1 MTDQSPMSTTRTVP
15 LDDLSLHAFNPRQV
29 HDPEDI
35 AALAKSLSINGLM
48 QNLNALDEDGKLG
61 IVAGGRR
68 LRALEHLRAQGSD
81 FADSADIDFDAI
93 PVNVTTDPAL
103 ARSWAGSEGATQRP
117 LHPADEIR
125 AYAAMADHGSDADQ
139 IAAAFGQTRAHVQ
152 RRLKLAGLSASTLDA
167 LRSGAITLDIAQV
180 LTVTGGAE
188 REAEA
193 LKLATEHRYSADRL
207 RHQLMEGNVPSSD
220 RRVQFIGLDL
230 YRAEGGTLDED
241 LFSDQSRLH
250 NAELIHQ
257 LFETK
262 LIKAAEDLQASEGFA
277 RVIPVFESWVGYQHT
292 EGMTRIYRQAI
303 DLPEADAI
311 RHAELCELGETQTF
325 TDAEKAEFDALEQ
338 RMLGDY
344 RDEERE
350 AATVF
355 VLVDRDGKLEVS
367 SAYLPAQSRT
377 GTNSSTGGEEV
388 EKIAPKPP
396 ITQSGIED
404 LRRIERLALQTRMI
418 AQPELALDLLAFQL
432 WTEMPSFAGPFNI
445 RAEEQLSLP
454 EVANSLTFDKR
465 VTGED
470 DDQAADPRE
479 DFDAAFD
486 AFIAKGKKHR
496 NQILTTLLART
507 MNAPFASAANR
518 ALMQRLDVTPRS
530 IWTPTAESL
539 FNACRSEALDSI
551 WRELVVTEEREDQ
564 MARFAKLKVGEK
576 RKELEKLF
584 NDASTQEAL
593 GLSRAEVAAID
604 SWLPEAMK
612 GEAA

>member
-15 LDDLSLHAFNPRQV
+15 LDDLSLHTFNPRQV

-93 PVNVTTDPAL
+93 PVNVTTAPAL

-125 AYAAMADHGSDADQ
+125 AYAAMADNGSDADQ

-167 LRSGAITLDIAQV
+167 LRSGDITLDIAQV
-180 LTVTGGAE
+180 LTVTGGAD
-188 REAEA
+188 REAQA

-277 RVIPVFESWVGYQHT
+277 RVVPVFEAWVGYQHT

-344 RDEERE
+344 KDEERE

-355 VLVDRDGKLEVS
+355 VRVDRDGKLEIS

-377 GTNSSTGGEEV
+377 GTNSGTGDDEV
-388 EKIAPKPP
+388 EKVAPKPP
-396 ITQSGIED
+396 ITQAGIED
-404 LRRIERLALQTRMI
+404 LRRIERLALQARMI

-432 WTEMPSFAGPFNI
+432 WTEMPSFTGHFNI

-454 EVANSLTFDKR
+454 EVANSLTVDKR

-576 RKELEKLF
+576 RKELERLF

-612 GEAA
+612 GEAT

>member
-1 MTDQSPMSTTRTVP
+1 MTDQTPMSTTRTAP
-15 LDDLSLHAFNPRQV
+15 LDELTLHAFNPRQV

-35 AALAKSLSINGLM
+35 AALAISLSLNGLM
-48 QNLNALDEDGKLG
+48 QNLNALEEDGRLG

-68 LRALEHLRAQGSD
+68 LRALEHLRSQGSD

-139 IAAAFGQTRAHVQ
+139 IAAAFGQSKAHVQ
-152 RRLKLAGLSASTLDA
+152 RRLKLAGLSPAALDA
-167 LRSGAITLDIAQV
+167 LRSGSITLDVAQV
-180 LTVTGGAE
+180 LTVTGGEE

-207 RHQLMEGNVPSSD
+207 RHQLMEGNLPSSD
-220 RRVQFIGLDL
+220 RRVRYIGLDL

-250 NAELIHQ
+250 NVELVDH
-257 LFETK
+257 LFQIK
-262 LIKAAEDLQASEGFA
+262 LRKAAEELQATEGFG
-277 RVIPVFESWVGYQHT
+277 RVIPIFDTWVGYQHT
-292 EGMTRIYRQAI
+292 ESMSRIFRQSVE
-303 DLPEADAI
+303 LPEADAT
-311 RHAELCELGETQTF
+311 RHAELCEIGETQTF
-325 TDAEKAEFDALEQ
+325 TEEEKAEFDALEQ

-344 RDEERE
+344 KEDERD

-355 VLVDRDGKLEVS
+355 VLVDRNGALEVS
-367 SAYLPAQSRT
+367 SAYLPASR
-377 GTNSSTGGEEV
+377 GNGSSTDTNDVEV
-388 EKIAPKPP
+388 ERIAPKPP

-404 LRRIERLALQTRMI
+404 LRRIERLALQARMI
-418 AQPELALDLLAFQL
+418 TQAELALDLLAFQL

-454 EVANSLTFDKR
+454 EVANSLTIDKR

-470 DDQAADPRE
+470 DEQASASHE
-479 DFDAAFD
+479 NFDEEFD
-486 AFIAKGKKHR
+486 AFMAKGKKHR
-496 NQILTTLLART
+496 NQVLTTLLART
-507 MNAPFASAANR
+507 MNAPFASPANR
-518 ALMQRLDVTPRS
+518 ALLRRLDVSPRT

-551 WRELVVTEEREDQ
+551 WRELVVTEEREEQ
-564 MARFAKLKVGEK
+564 MERFAKLKVGEK

-593 GLSRAEVAAID
+593 GLSRNEVAAID
-604 SWLPEAMK
+604 SWLPDVMK
-612 GEAA
+612 EGL